1 MTHGEDMKFAFIR
14 PLIYSIVTNKRISIN
29 QVCSIEGH
37 RPFHSHDNERDMYS
51 NGIMKP
57 SNVTYLVPGWQA
69 LL

>member
-14 PLIYSIVTNKRISIN
+14 PLIYIN

-57 SNVTYLVPGWQA
+57 SNVRYLVPGWQA